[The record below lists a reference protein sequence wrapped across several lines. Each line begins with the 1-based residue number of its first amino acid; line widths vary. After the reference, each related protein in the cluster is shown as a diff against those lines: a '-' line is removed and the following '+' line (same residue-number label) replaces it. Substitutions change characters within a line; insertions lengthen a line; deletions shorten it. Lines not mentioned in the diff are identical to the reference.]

1 MTEVFP
7 RFGLPPVNFLET
19 DPVKIESE
27 IITDYENAAGRT
39 LAAGDPIRLFLLNQA
54 AREIQLRN
62 LVNIAAQ
69 QNLLSYAQGTFLD
82 HLGEYLSTK
91 RLAESY
97 AKTTIRFTLA
107 QALANVYHIPAG
119 FEVTN
124 GIVTF
129 AIDEELEIP
138 IGSLSGEVTATCTT
152 SGTAGNDYFVGQIT
166 TIVTPMTF
174 LAKAENI
181 TMTSGGADAENDAEY
196 AERIHQAPNRF
207 STAGTK
213 KGYEFFA
220 SSVSSA
226 IIDVSVDSP
235 NPGEVNV
242 YPLLSDG
249 ELPSQE
255 ILEQIETY
263 LSSEDI
269 RPMTDFVQVM
279 TPAVYEYEITVHYW
293 ISAEDKTRTLS
304 IQTAVEAAVED
315 YRLWQQSKIGRD
327 IAPAR
332 LIANVINAGAAR
344 IEASTMTPSSFV
356 ELGPNT
362 VAQCK
367 KVTVVY
373 EGYKSE

>member
-7 RFGLPPVNFLET
+7 RFGLQPVNFLET
-19 DPVKIESE
+19 DPARIESE
-27 IITDYENAAGRT
+27 IITDYEEAAGRT

-54 AREIQLRN
+54 AREIHLRN

-69 QNLLSYAQGTFLD
+69 QNLLPYAQGAFLD

-107 QALANVYHIPAG
+107 EGLANVYHIPAG

-124 GIVTF
+124 GLVTF
-129 AIDEELEIP
+129 ATDTELEIP
-138 IGSLSGEVTATCTT
+138 IGSLTGEVAATCTT
-152 SGTAGNDYFVGQIT
+152 SGTAGNDFLAGQIS

-174 LAKAENI
+174 LASAQNI
-181 TMTSGGADAENDAEY
+181 TITSGGADAENDAEY

-235 NPGEVNV
+235 NPGEVNI
-242 YPLLSDG
+242 YPLLSG
-249 ELPSQE
+249 GTLPSQE
-255 ILEQIETY
+255 VLDQIENY

-269 RPMTDFVQVM
+269 RPMTDFVQVLV
-279 TPAVYEYEITVHYW
+279 PQVHEYAIELHYW
-293 ISAEDKTRTLS
+293 ISDEDKTKTLT
-304 IQTAVEAAVED
+304 IQKAVESAVES

-327 IAPAR
+327 ITPTR
-332 LIANVINAGAAR
+332 LIANVMNAGASR
-344 IEASTMTPSSFV
+344 IESSTMTPASFV

-362 VAQCK
+362 VAQCTQ
-367 KVTVVY
+367 VTVVY

>member
-19 DPVKIESE
+19 DPVRIESE

-124 GIVTF
+124 GMVTF
-129 AIDEELEIP
+129 ATDEELEIP

-152 SGTAGNDYFVGQIT
+152 SGAVGNDFFAGQIT
-166 TIVTPMTF
+166 TIVHKRVPF
-174 LAKAENI
+174 PPAE
-181 TMTSGGADAENDAEY
+181 
-196 AERIHQAPNRF
+196 
-207 STAGTK
+207 
-213 KGYEFFA
+213 
-220 SSVSSA
+220 
-226 IIDVSVDSP
+226 
-235 NPGEVNV
+235 PG
-242 YPLLSDG
+242 
-249 ELPSQE
+249 SQ
-255 ILEQIETY
+255 
-263 LSSEDI
+263 
-269 RPMTDFVQVM
+269 
-279 TPAVYEYEITVHYW
+279 
-293 ISAEDKTRTLS
+293 
-304 IQTAVEAAVED
+304 
-315 YRLWQQSKIGRD
+315 
-327 IAPAR
+327 
-332 LIANVINAGAAR
+332 
-344 IEASTMTPSSFV
+344 
-356 ELGPNT
+356 
-362 VAQCK
+362 
-367 KVTVVY
+367 
-373 EGYKSE
+373 

>member
-7 RFGLPPVNFLET
+7 RFGLQPVNFLET
-19 DPVKIESE
+19 DPAKIEAE

-54 AREIQLRN
+54 AREIHLRN

-69 QNLLSYAQGTFLD
+69 QNLLPYAQGVFLD
-82 HLGEYLSTK
+82 HLGEYLSTQ
-91 RLAESY
+91 RLSESY

-107 QALANVYHIPAG
+107 EALANVYHIPAG

-124 GIVTF
+124 GLVTF
-129 AIDEELEIP
+129 ATDTELEIP
-138 IGSLSGEVTATCTT
+138 IGSLTGEVTATCTT
-152 SGTAGNDYFVGQIT
+152 SGTAGNDFLAGQIS

-174 LAKAENI
+174 LASAQNI
-181 TMTSGGADAENDAEY
+181 TITSGGADAENDEEY

-207 STAGTK
+207 STAGTR

-235 NPGEVNV
+235 SPGEVNV
-242 YPLLSDG
+242 YPLLRG
-249 ELPSQE
+249 GTLPSLE
-255 ILEQIETY
+255 VLEQIESY

-269 RPMTDFVQVM
+269 RPMTDFVQVLV
-279 TPAVYEYEITVHYW
+279 PEVHEYEITVHYW
-293 ISAEDKTRTLS
+293 ISDEDKTKTLS
-304 IQTAVEAAVED
+304 IQKAVEAAIES
-315 YRLWQQSKIGRD
+315 YRIWQQSKIGRD

-332 LIANVINAGAAR
+332 LIANVINAGASR
-344 IEASTMTPSSFV
+344 IEAATMSPPAFV

-362 VAQCK
+362 VAQCT